1 MGGRGASFQ
10 SHINSGDNII
20 IDDGNGTIGGM
31 EEEKDDPES
40 EIHNKPFLSLKDR
53 KFSTRQST
61 DDLTNK
67 ELLEPHQNQ
76 MKNLLDDYKSIYSHI
91 TFKDEV
97 HLKSNNSRPRAFGW
111 VRTGAEDG
119 KLVCNLTLNH
129 RFYAAGKEHIEEETR
144 KAISVNHFVKV
155 DKNNC
160 SKYVVTHE
168 MGHVLENALINKL
181 ARASKEPKTATMSSY
196 ASKIRSDV
204 IDIYNS
210 KYKTNGSS
218 VSLSRYSGTNDY
230 EWFAETFTN
239 LKLSS
244 KPEPIALA
252 MKEYLDKNNK

>member
-10 SHINSGDNII
+10 SHVNGGDQVII
-20 IDDGNGTIGGM
+20 GEGGVLGSM
-31 EEEKDDPES
+31 GQEEKDDPES
-40 EIHNKPFLSLKDR
+40 NIHNKPFLSLKDR

-91 TFKDEV
+91 TFNDEV
-97 HLKSNNSRPRAFGW
+97 HLKSNNSVPDALGW
-111 VRTGAEDG
+111 VTTGAQNG

-129 RFYAAGKEHIEEETR
+129 RFYSKGKEHISEETR
-144 KAISVNHFVKV
+144 KGIEDKEFVPVEK
-155 DKNNC
+155 KNY

-168 MGHVLENALINKL
+168 MGHVLENALINKQ
-181 ARASKEPKTATMSSY
+181 ARASKEYRVVTKRNY
-196 ASKIRSDV
+196 ENKIKDD
-204 IDIYNS
+204 IFEIYNE
-210 KYKTNGSS
+210 KYKTSES
-218 VSLSRYSGTNDY
+218 TTHLSNYAYENSA

-252 MKEYLDKNNK
+252 MKEYLDKNK